1 MIDFQLKMAGWD
13 VGDRRQVITEFYA
26 GDVDVVQEKEV
37 GYGKKQFCDYVLLG
51 KDGKPLAVVEAKK
64 SSVDAE
70 VGREQAK
77 QYCLKIEENTGR
89 LPFCFYTNGQEIFF
103 WDLGF
108 YPPRKVLGFP
118 RLEDLER
125 YLYLRYNRK
134 SLVDEFVDT
143 RIAGRDYQLMAIR
156 SVLEAIDARKE
167 RFLWM
172 LTTETV
178 LKQAEKIAEEL
189 TGN

>member
-108 YPPRKVLGFP
+108 YPPRKVMGFP

-143 RIAGRDYQLMAIR
+143 RIAGRDYQLMAEYPGSYR
-156 SVLEAIDARKE
+156 EPERAVSVV
-167 RFLWM
+167 